1 MSNTSDASDTSDPST
16 APSVATPGW
25 DWAAA
30 ARSAG
35 VTADGMFNAGCMTLT
50 AAQRVL
56 WTRADGVTVPYTGT
70 QLTARVEAVCA
81 VLHAMGVRPGDRVA
95 GLISRRPLV
104 FVTAL
109 AVWRLGA
116 IYVPLFSGFAG
127 DGLRSRLADSAPVVA
142 VTDGAN
148 RAALAEVQDCVPGLR
163 VLVGGGGLP
172 MSGDA
177 ELEAMIEQYPTAPA
191 PVTTRLHDTSTIMY
205 TSGTSGT
212 PKGCLIPHRAI
223 ISLRPYVQFCLD
235 VGPGD
240 VLFSGADAGWS
251 FGLFTTGLAPMS
263 MGVSRVVYQGDFDA
277 RAWFDA
283 TRATQATH
291 LAAAPTAFRLLVA
304 AGRQDGLTLQAA
316 TSAGEALDEPT
327 LRTFRELTGLSV
339 HDSYGLSELGMV
351 AANLRGPHATPVR
364 PGSMGVALPGFRMRL
379 VDGEGNVVTGEGEGR
394 IAVQDNGFFL
404 SAGYWQRQPE
414 WDARFQ
420 DDWFV
425 TEDLATRDGLGR
437 YTYSGRADDVIVT
450 AGYNIG
456 PAEVEAALLA
466 HPLVSDAACV
476 GEPDPAKGSVV
487 AAHVVLSGEP
497 PEDLLREL
505 RAWVGARLGWHAA
518 PRRLHISDALP
529 RTESGKI
536 KRSVLRHVGDRS

>member
-1 MSNTSDASDTSDPST
+1 MTADTVDSHPPSS
-16 APSVATPGW
+16 PSW

-35 VTADGMFNAGCMTLT
+35 VTADGHFNAGCMELT
-50 AAQRVL
+50 AAQNVL
-56 WTRADGVTVPYTGT
+56 WTRSDGVTVSYTGA

-81 VLHAMGVRPGDRVA
+81 VLHAMGVRRGDRVA

-148 RAALAEVQDCVPGLR
+148 RAALAQVQDCVPGLR
-163 VLVGGGGLP
+163 VLVGGGGVP
-172 MSGDA
+172 EPGDG
-177 ELEAMIEQYPTAPA
+177 ELEAMIERYPTAPA
-191 PVTTRLHDTSTIMY
+191 PVPTGLHDTSTIMY
-205 TSGTSGT
+205 TSGTTGT

-263 MGVSRVVYQGDFDA
+263 MGVSRVIYQGDFDA
-277 RAWFDA
+277 RAWFDS
-283 TRATQATH
+283 TRATRATH
-291 LAAAPTAFRLLVA
+291 LAAAPTAFRLLLA
-304 AGRQDGLTLQAA
+304 AGRQDGLTLRAA
-316 TSAGEALDEPT
+316 TSAGEALDDPT
-327 LRTFRELTGLSV
+327 LRTFRDLTGLTV

-351 AANLRGPHATPVR
+351 AANLRGAEATPIL

-379 VDGEGNVVTGEGEGR
+379 LDVDGNVVTGEGEGR

-404 SAGYWQRQPE
+404 SAGYWQRQAE

-425 TEDLATRDGLGR
+425 TEDLATRDRLGR
-437 YTYSGRADDVIVT
+437 FTYSGRADDVIVT

-466 HPLVSDAACV
+466 HPLIADVACV

-487 AAHVVLSGEP
+487 AAHVVLSGEQP
-497 PEDLLREL
+497 DDLLREL
-505 RAWVGARLGWHAA
+505 RAWVGSRLGWHAA
-518 PRRLHISDALP
+518 PRRLHVRDALP

-536 KRSVLRHVGDRS
+536 KRSVLRHTGDQP